1 MKRMT
6 LRQANR
12 EDWPAI
18 VTLHREHQA
27 AQGTSYELPW
37 LFGPSIALALVGV
50 DEEGAIRNCIYAE
63 AVAELRFVGCD
74 AKATACSRGE
84 IDGFVYVLKRMGFR
98 WLECF
103 VPRPLKKLIQKP
115 LHRAGFTCV
124 DRELAHFTRDLR
136 GNP

>member
-1 MKRMT
+1 MSCRGFSARRFRSRWSAWT
-6 LRQANR
+6 RR
-12 EDWPAI
+12 E
-18 VTLHREHQA
+18 R
-27 AQGTSYELPW
+27 
-37 LFGPSIALALVGV
+37 
-50 DEEGAIRNCIYAE
+50 IRNCIYAE

-103 VPRPLKKLIQKP
+103 VPRKLKKMIQKP
-115 LHRAGFTCV
+115 LQRAGFTCV

-136 GNP
+136 GKP